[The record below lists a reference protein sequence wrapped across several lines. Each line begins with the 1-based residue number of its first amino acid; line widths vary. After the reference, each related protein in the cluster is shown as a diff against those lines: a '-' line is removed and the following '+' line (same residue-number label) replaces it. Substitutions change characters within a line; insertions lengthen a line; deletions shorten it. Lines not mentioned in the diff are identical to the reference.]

1 MLNMREGFCVVIDSQ
16 FAHKKEL
23 IIIILSY
30 YMKVIKNITFI
41 INKRKKK
48 EDLIV
53 YHLVERVSL
62 INLIIFL

>member
-1 MLNMREGFCVVIDSQ
+1 MVIDSQ

-23 IIIILSY
+23 IIINIFY

-62 INLIIFL
+62 I